1 MDIKTF
7 AIRRFDL
14 EFVLCWRPHTK
25 EYYIQALERGEWV
38 EDFSDLLGEKLPDTR
53 DDVAAI
59 RVTEAYVDSVREELM
74 QEVGAKEPDPDW
86 EAQARYDEMHGTV
99 NGEDP
104 NIAAWKEAF
113 PYGG

>member
-7 AIRRFDL
+7 SIRRFDL
-14 EFVLCWRPHTK
+14 EFVLCWNKHTE

-38 EDFSDLLGEKLPDTR
+38 EDFSDLPGEQLPETR
-53 DDVAAI
+53 DDAAAI
-59 RVTEAYVDSVREELM
+59 RAVKAYVDHVTEELY
-74 QEVGAKEPDPDW
+74 QEVQSKEPEPDW
-86 EAQARYDEMHGTV
+86 EAQARYDEAHGTV

-104 NIAAWKEAF
+104 NIAAWREAF